1 VNRERLVS
9 IEPVLKEFE
18 NLGILKIDAIEIKLL
33 WSPVWSGLV
42 VVFDN
47 LFSRGLV
54 IVVFKEL
61 LPIPD
66 EADTADGEDLL
77 KEGEYLGSR

>member
-1 VNRERLVS
+1 
-9 IEPVLKEFE
+9 
-18 NLGILKIDAIEIKLL
+18 
-33 WSPVWSGLV
+33 
-42 VVFDN
+42 VFDN

-66 EADTADGEDLL
+66 ETDTADGEDLL